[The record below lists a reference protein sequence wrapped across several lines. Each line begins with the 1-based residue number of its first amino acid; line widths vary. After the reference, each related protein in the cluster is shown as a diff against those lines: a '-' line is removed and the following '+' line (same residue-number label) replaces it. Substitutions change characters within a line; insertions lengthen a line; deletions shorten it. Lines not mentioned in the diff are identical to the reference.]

1 MQMGRDAG
9 PNPMLLPAE
18 DFLCLK
24 TLAEAV
30 KVAQVPLRPKAFAR
44 LRERGLWPEGFS
56 QVDPEAV
63 ASPET
68 TVIVEPFML
77 GEARPWALCA
87 HLAQRL
93 DRVQAKKAL
102 PSGVTIVAVLVECL
116 VAQCI
121 KVITTLGGFKRDGF
135 CRGHL
140 WNEML
145 MPGTCDSFPKDEGWA
160 G

>member
-1 MQMGRDAG
+1 MGNSWAIREVPKCSVADFIS
-9 PNPMLLPAE
+9 LL
-18 DFLCLK
+18 
-24 TLAEAV
+24 T
-30 KVAQVPLRPKAFAR
+30 
-44 LRERGLWPEGFS
+44 
-56 QVDPEAV
+56 
-63 ASPET
+63 
-68 TVIVEPFML
+68 
-77 GEARPWALCA
+77 
-87 HLAQRL
+87 
-93 DRVQAKKAL
+93 
-102 PSGVTIVAVLVECL
+102 GVTIVAVLVECL